1 MFQALTIIIFRPTV
15 VATGICIKEYA
26 NAYCFHGQQN
36 CRKVFQGFTIFFHI
50 FLKIWVSCSDNSM
63 KELSSLCLSIP
74 IWLWML
80 SMIWVYCYAPSQTTA
95 VVVLIAV
102 FLVLLWWDWDSSF
115 WENHNNRQ
123 FESSNKEFGHDGFI
137 KTIKWLGFQY

>member
-15 VATGICIKEYA
+15 IATGICIKEYA

-36 CRKVFQGFTIFFHI
+36 CRKIFQGFTIFFHI
-50 FLKIWVSCSDNSM
+50 FLRIWVSCSDNSM
-63 KELSSLCLSIP
+63 KELSSLCLSIF

-80 SMIWVYCYAPSQTTA
+80 SITWVYCYAPSQTTA
-95 VVVLIAV
+95 VVVLRVV
-102 FLVLLWWDWDSSF
+102 FLFWWGWDSSF

-123 FESSNKEFGHDGFI
+123 FESSNKKFGHDGFI
-137 KTIKWLGFQY
+137 KSMEWLGFQY